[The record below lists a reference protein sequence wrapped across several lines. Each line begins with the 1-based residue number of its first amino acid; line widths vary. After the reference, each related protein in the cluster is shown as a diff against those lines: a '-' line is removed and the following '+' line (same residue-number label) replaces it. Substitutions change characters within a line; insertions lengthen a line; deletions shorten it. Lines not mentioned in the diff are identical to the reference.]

1 MNKASVWPI
10 FLKYKSGK
18 QQPDAWEET
27 HTQKK
32 KKKGCDSSMLK
43 CILFIII

>member
-32 KKKGCDSSMLK
+32 KKKKDVIHQC
-43 CILFIII
+43 